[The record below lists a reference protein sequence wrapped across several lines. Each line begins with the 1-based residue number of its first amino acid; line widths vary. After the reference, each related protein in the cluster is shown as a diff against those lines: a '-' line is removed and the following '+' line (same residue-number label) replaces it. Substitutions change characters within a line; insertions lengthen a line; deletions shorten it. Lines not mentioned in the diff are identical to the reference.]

1 MVTTVTLL
9 LGDSDVRGDS
19 NATVRSRLGRRRKGR
34 VIALFGTTASMDD
47 ELVKRLS
54 PVIEAVIGAA
64 ADADAVIVT
73 GGTDA
78 GIIRLVGR
86 ACQGR
91 ATLIGVVPAAVLKDP
106 TNVVELEPHHDR
118 VVLAPGSTWGDE
130 TPAMEKVINALSS
143 GSPVAAV
150 LLGGGDIS
158 RNEVDGQLRARRPVV
173 VVAGS
178 GRLADELAA
187 DPPDSGD
194 VIVVDV
200 ADGRLAIQGLI
211 AAQLTKRSRRRLRD
225 RIAALS
231 ALPSFQRPK
240 PAYEPFLGFAARS
253 RFPELASDI
262 TEAEAAVRDAFIE
275 SDTAALEEQRR
286 YRFVR
291 LSTVIVGALTTTFAA
306 VQVAIPD
313 NAWPAVV
320 VTTLAAGG
328 TALTAAARR
337 DGAFEGYLRQ
347 RTAAERLKSAFFIRL
362 AQEPAAD
369 ATTEGRLRQE
379 FAQDVVRM
387 RHGGL
392 KQ

>member
-1 MVTTVTLL
+1 VTVVATLTL
-9 LGDSDVRGDS
+9 GPGDSD
-19 NATVRSRLGRRRKGR
+19 ATVRSRLGRRGKSP
-34 VIALFGTTASMDD
+34 VIAVFGTTASIDD
-47 ELVKRLS
+47 DLVKRLS
-54 PVIEAVIGAA
+54 TVIEAIVGAA
-64 ADADAVIVT
+64 SDAGAVIVT

-86 ACQGR
+86 AGHKR
-91 ATLIGVVPAAVLKDP
+91 ATLIGVAPEAVINDP
-106 TNVVELEPHHDR
+106 SIAVELEPHHDQ

-130 TPAMEKVINALSS
+130 TPELEKVVDALSA
-143 GSPVAAV
+143 GSPVCAV
-150 LLGGGDIS
+150 LLGGGDVS

-178 GRLADELAA
+178 GRLADDLATN
-187 DPPDSGD
+187 PPDAGD
-194 VIVVDV
+194 VILVDV
-200 ADGRLAIQGLI
+200 ADGRLALQGLLS
-211 AAQLTKRSRRRLRD
+211 ALLTKGKRKRRRLRD
-225 RIAALS
+225 RVAALS
-231 ALPSFQRPK
+231 ALPSWRRPR
-240 PAYEPFLGFAARS
+240 PAYQPFLGFAARS
-253 RFPELASDI
+253 RFPELAPDI

-291 LSTVIVGALTTTFAA
+291 LSIVIVGALTTTFAA
-306 VQVAIPD
+306 VQVAIP
-313 NAWPAVV
+313 NTAWPAVV

-347 RTAAERLKSAFFIRL
+347 RTAAERLKSAFFVRL

-369 ATTEGRLRQE
+369 AAIEGRLRQQ